1 MGDCLSVQG
10 YTVLEPIDR
19 NQLTSVSTHNHI
31 PRHYR
36 FLVFQESI
44 FCNFCSEV
52 SHEYNQLGSLDKDV
66 CIL

>member
-1 MGDCLSVQG
+1 MCKATLSSNLLTG
-10 YTVLEPIDR
+10 
-19 NQLTSVSTHNHI
+19 NQLTSVCTHNHI